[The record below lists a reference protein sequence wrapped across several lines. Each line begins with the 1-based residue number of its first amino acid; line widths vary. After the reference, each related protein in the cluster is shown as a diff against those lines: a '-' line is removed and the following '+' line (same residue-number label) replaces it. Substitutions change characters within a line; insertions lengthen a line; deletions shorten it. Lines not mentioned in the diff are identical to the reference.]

1 MILPILKHPH
11 TALDTVCTEW
21 NFVAP
26 VDVVTVL
33 ETNMIETMLA
43 ANGIGLAANQ
53 VGILERFMAM
63 KLLTNNQCLVMY
75 NPRLLSV
82 SDETETV
89 AEGCLSFPEISY
101 SVNRNISIEI
111 EYQDRYKNYHNKT
124 LTGWDARCFQHEL
137 DHLNGIT
144 FDERATDVYHTN

>member
-11 TALDTVCTEW
+11 PALDTVCTEW
-21 NFVAP
+21 KFVSP
-26 VDVVTVL
+26 DDVVTNL

-75 NPRLLSV
+75 NPKIISV
-82 SDETETV
+82 SDETENV
-89 AEGCLSFPEISY
+89 AEGCLSFPKISY
-101 SVNRNISIEI
+101 SVNRNKSIEV
-111 EYQDRYKNYHNKT
+111 EYQDRYQNYHKKI
-124 LTGWDARCFQHEL
+124 LKGWDARCFLHEL

-144 FDERATDVYHTN
+144 FDQRASNDHTN